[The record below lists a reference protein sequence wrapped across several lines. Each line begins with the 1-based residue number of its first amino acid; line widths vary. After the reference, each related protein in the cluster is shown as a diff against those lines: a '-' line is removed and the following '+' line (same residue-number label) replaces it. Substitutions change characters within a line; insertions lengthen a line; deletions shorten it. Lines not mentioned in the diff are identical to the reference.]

1 MFCKIYSYFYQFFTS
16 STISL
21 SDKIQVI
28 SILSALFV
36 SVISII
42 ISVVSIIQTHRIYKE
57 EQLGYISIFPY
68 KTFGAIVPSI
78 RLQNFGKLPAKII
91 SITTNSEDIN
101 NSNSIF
107 INPFKNYINCTLAP
121 NQNFT
126 SLFCCEDGSIDV
138 PYNNFNITIKYKT
151 SNKTVTETF
160 LMNFD
165 FTESESYLEQG
176 NKKDLLDVLNSI
188 NKNIYSITQK

>member
-16 STISL
+16 STISI

-28 SILSALFV
+28 SILSALLV

-42 ISVVSIIQTHRIYKE
+42 ISVISIIQTQRIYKE

-91 SITTNSEDIN
+91 SITTDCEDLNNSE
-101 NSNSIF
+101 SIF
-107 INPFKNYINCTLAP
+107 INPFNNYINCTLAP
-121 NQNFT
+121 DQNFT
-126 SLFCCEDGSIDV
+126 SVFCFEDGSTDV
-138 PYNNFNITIKYKT
+138 PYNKFNITIKYKT

-165 FTESESYLEQG
+165 FTESESYLGQG
-176 NKKDLLDVLNSI
+176 DKKDILAVLNSI